1 MNNYSELKR
10 LAEAASVES
19 QGVAWAYEPHGD
31 TGEYGVGVLV
41 NEHGNYVEGRQGSCE
56 MSVVVPVAPE
66 VSSEVFAAFIAS
78 ANPSAVLALIAEVED
93 LRKGRTDW
101 QAECLKRGFEYVR
114 ESDDHYVLADTPEM
128 AELLGLLLGVEVRSK
143 DNDSYGETVSMLQDM
158 ADANSDAFHRAYELE
173 KENESLKKDAAR
185 YRWLRDSK
193 RFDDEDPLGQLACGE
208 TEGEDLLFDSDLDHA
223 IDMYMVW
230 IKDKDIK

>member
-1 MNNYSELKR
+1 MSDYSELKR
-10 LAEAASVES
+10 LAEAATP
-19 QGVAWAYEPHGD
+19 GPWAYDGSYVCPARTEDG
-31 TGEYGVGVLV
+31 TT
-41 NEHGNYVEGRQGSCE
+41 YVELWRSIADCHQ
-56 MSVVVPVAPE
+56 PE
-66 VSSEVFAAFIAS
+66 NTKFIAA
-78 ANPSAVLALIAEVED
+78 ANPAAVLALIAEVED

-114 ESDDHYVLADTPEM
+114 ESDDHYVLADIPEM

-185 YRWLRDSK
+185 YRWLRDNDFDIGSFHPAHEHNHQSWFEY
-193 RFDDEDPLGQLACGE
+193 FDDE
-208 TEGEDLLFDSDLDHA
+208 S
-223 IDMYMVW
+223 IDYNLSMQS
-230 IKDKDIK
+230 K

>member
-66 VSSEVFAAFIAS
+66 VSSEVFASFIAS
-78 ANPSAVLALIAEVED
+78 ANPSAVLALIAEVER
-93 LRKGRTDW
+93 LSFREKM
-101 QAECLKRGFEYVR
+101 LSEYGCEYCAGSGHVHR
-114 ESDDHYVLADTPEM
+114 IDGDY
-128 AELLGLLLGVEVRSK
+128 LGVC
-143 DNDSYGETVSMLQDM
+143 DSCS
-158 ADANSDAFHRAYELE
+158 AYEFNCAKHEIE
-173 KENESLKKDAAR
+173 KLKNENESLKKDAAR
-185 YRWLRDSK
+185 YRTIKKDAISDGSLIERLDCNVRPSEWDSYI
-193 RFDDEDPLGQLACGE
+193 
-208 TEGEDLLFDSDLDHA
+208 DS
-223 IDMYMVW
+223 VSV
-230 IKDKDIK
+230 K

>member
-66 VSSEVFAAFIAS
+66 VSSEVFASFIAA
-78 ANPSAVLALIAEVED
+78 ANPCVVLALIAEFERLNDEYDKAWRHD
-93 LRKGRTDW
+93 LNDKNNL
-101 QAECLKRGFEYVR
+101 Q
-114 ESDDHYVLADTPEM
+114 VLASEVV
-128 AELLGLLLGVEVRSK
+128 LLS
-143 DNDSYGETVSMLQDM
+143 
-158 ADANSDAFHRAYELE
+158 
-173 KENESLKKDAAR
+173 KDAAR
-185 YRWLRDSK
+185 YRFGVDNNHWTDAQVDYAMSNK
-193 RFDDEDPLGQLACGE
+193 E
-208 TEGEDLLFDSDLDHA
+208 
-223 IDMYMVW
+223 
-230 IKDKDIK
+230 